1 MIEGNERTG
10 TPSRQPSPAK
20 PVRLEEQPTV
30 ITPAESLL
38 PVSSPEIGVE
48 ILTPRVSPGA
58 TLGPYEILEYIGG
71 GGMGRVFRAFDARL
85 SRVVALK
92 VLTPEQAADPQ
103 TLARFQNEA
112 RSAARL
118 NHPGIVQVYAAGEQ
132 DGVHYIAFEFIEGT
146 NLRKL
151 VEEKGPLP
159 WVDAVRYI
167 LQVAEALDH
176 ASKRGVIHRDIK
188 PSNIIVTH
196 DGQAKLIDLGLAR
209 IYQPRGPA
217 QDLTSSGTTLGTFDY
232 IAPEQA
238 RDPRLADVR
247 SDIYSLGCTLYFLL
261 TGQPP
266 FPGGTVLQ
274 KLLQHQT
281 EEPVDIRRI
290 RGDVPEGLMRVLRR
304 MMAKSPRQRFQSAAE
319 LAAALR
325 ELIGE
330 GERPVRSGNGKA
342 LKNGKEH
349 RWRRHLPWAVPLV
362 TLLLTTLFIDR
373 WFSHGA
379 EELDLS
385 GDEMM
390 TQVELF
396 SPPAPAFGVD
406 AGSPTGETTNP
417 APGNASAT
425 SNPPAQTSQK
435 SPGNANLRESSKPS
449 SGTDSLTPTSSATPT
464 SGPGREGASAT
475 GPTDPASTGS
485 GSGASRQPSDFS
497 SGSIIPVPGV
507 LGGDARNPFGM
518 SAFPESGAGIP
529 QNVPPDTPLL
539 VPQTNRSSD
548 PSAENPTRGNLLPFS
563 AAVNAQRETPA
574 DQKFTTPSAW
584 IRWVDPTGRREGSFP
599 TLQAACRGA
608 LPGDEIRLDF
618 DGTLSEGPLDLR
630 GRRLKIVGERGR
642 WPELVFRMD
651 DRNGATSDSFVLLAA
666 SEISFENVGLRF
678 EVKGQSA
685 ARDFACF
692 QMVQKARVTFTNC
705 VVTLVVDENRSPMLA
720 PSAAPVVFESS
731 DDPQSEILVKALAS
745 DLDQSSPGNVIE
757 VKQSVIRGQGG
768 VLRSLGVR
776 GGELRISESL
786 IAVDGRLLDV
796 AGTDRTPEA
805 GAQWKVA
812 LQRVTAFCRQGLCRQ
827 RLTAYQWH
835 LLPVR
840 VESQASI
847 FIAAR
852 DASFIEQVG
861 MSLEKALR
869 SFSWFGQDN
878 FYEMFTRFWSIT
890 PGEPG
895 SNVFYV
901 SFESWMSYWRSEH
914 EQNPAYGA
922 IPWRNPLPL
931 TKPAYLHQPSDYRLA
946 DPAVDDVAAEI
957 AGKVGCPVDNLPSL
971 PKSLP

>member
-10 TPSRQPSPAK
+10 TPSRQLPAAK

-30 ITPAESLL
+30 ITPPEALV

-48 ILTPRVSPGA
+48 ILTPKVSPGA
-58 TLGPYEILEYIGG
+58 TLGSYEILEYIGG

-132 DGVHYIAFEFIEGT
+132 DGIHYIAFEFIEGT

-159 WVDAVRYI
+159 WMDAVRYI

-209 IYQPRGPA
+209 VYQPRGPA

-247 SDIYSLGCTLYFLL
+247 SDIYSLGCTLYYLL
-261 TGQPP
+261 SGQPP

-290 RGDVPEGLMRVLRR
+290 RGDVPEALTRVLRR

-330 GERPVRSGNGKA
+330 GERSVRFGNGKA

-362 TLLLTTLFIDR
+362 TLLLTTLFIDK

-406 AGSPTGETTNP
+406 TGSPMGETSKP

-425 SNPPAQTSQK
+425 SIPPVRASQN
-435 SPGNANLRESSKPS
+435 SPGNANRRELTEPS
-449 SGTDSLTPTSSATPT
+449 SGTDSATPT
-464 SGPGREGASAT
+464 SGAGKKGVSGS
-475 GPTDPASTGS
+475 GPTDPANDGS
-485 GSGASRQPSDFS
+485 ESSSSRQPSDFS
-497 SGSIIPVPGV
+497 PASIIPVPGV
-507 LGGDARNPFGM
+507 LGGDARKPLGM
-518 SAFPESGAGIP
+518 SSLPGSGLGLP
-529 QNVPPDTPLL
+529 QAVPPDTPLF
-539 VPQTNRSSD
+539 VPPTNRSSD
-548 PSAENPTRGNLLPFS
+548 LSAESPTRGNLLPFS
-563 AAVNAQRETPA
+563 AAVNAQQGTLP
-574 DQKFTTPSAW
+574 DQKFTTPTAW

-599 TLQAACRGA
+599 TLQAACRAA

-618 DGTLSEGPLDLR
+618 DGTLLERSLDLR

-651 DRNGATSDSFVLLAA
+651 DRQGVTSESFVLLAA

-678 EVKGQSA
+678 EVQGQNA
-685 ARDFACF
+685 AREFACF
-692 QMVQKARVTFTNC
+692 QMVRSSRVTFTNC
-705 VVTLVVDENRSPMLA
+705 VVTLIVDENRSSMMA
-720 PSAAPVVFESS
+720 TAAAPVVFEST

-745 DLDQSSPGNVIE
+745 DLNQSMAGNIIE
-757 VKQSVIRGQGG
+757 VKQSVIRGRGG
-768 VLRSLGVR
+768 VLRSLGVQ

-796 AGTDRTPEA
+796 AGTDRTPET
-805 GAQWKVA
+805 GTQWKVA

-827 RLTAYQWH
+827 SLTAYQWH

-946 DPAVDDVAAEI
+946 DPSVDDVAAEI
-957 AGKVGCPVDNLPSL
+957 AGKIGCPVDNLAGL

>member
-10 TPSRQPSPAK
+10 TPSQQPPAAK

-30 ITPAESLL
+30 ITPPEALV

-48 ILTPRVSPGA
+48 ILTPKVSPGA

-71 GGMGRVFRAFDARL
+71 GGMGRVFRAFDVRL

-92 VLTPEQAADPQ
+92 VLTPEQAADAQ

-188 PSNIIVTH
+188 PSNVIVTH
-196 DGQAKLIDLGLAR
+196 EGQAKLIDLGLAR
-209 IYQPRGPA
+209 VYQPGGRA

-281 EEPVDIRRI
+281 EDPVDVRKIRK
-290 RGDVPEGLMRVLRR
+290 DVPESLTRILRR

-330 GERPVRSGNGKA
+330 SERPFRAGNGKA
-342 LKNGKEH
+342 GRNGKEL
-349 RWRRHLPWAVPLV
+349 RWRRHLPWVVPLV
-362 TLLLTTLFIDR
+362 TLLLTTLFIDW

-379 EELDLS
+379 EELDLT
-385 GDEMM
+385 GDEVS
-390 TQVELF
+390 TPLELF
-396 SPPAPAFGVD
+396 SPPTPAFRVD
-406 AGSPTGETTNP
+406 AGSSTGETSKRT
-417 APGNASAT
+417 PGSDSAT
-425 SNPPAQTSQK
+425 SSPQGQGSQNPTIHTAPREVSEPSSRTDSATPRSGVSSEGASVPSLTDPL
-435 SPGNANLRESSKPS
+435 SPGSASGLSKPS
-449 SGTDSLTPTSSATPT
+449 P
-464 SGPGREGASAT
+464 
-475 GPTDPASTGS
+475 
-485 GSGASRQPSDFS
+485 DFNP
-497 SGSIIPVPGV
+497 GSISPVPGV
-507 LGGDARNPFGM
+507 LGGDPRHFLGA
-518 SAFPESGAGIP
+518 SSLSESGLAIP
-529 QNVPPDTPLL
+529 RAVPPDMPLL
-539 VPQTNRSSD
+539 VPQTNRSAELSD
-548 PSAENPTRGNLLPFS
+548 ESPTRGGLLPFS
-563 AAVNAQRETPA
+563 AAVNAQREIPA

-584 IRWVDPTGRREGSFP
+584 IRWVDPMGRREGSFP
-599 TLQAACRGA
+599 TLEAACRAA

-618 DGTLSEGPLDLR
+618 DGTLLERSLDLR

-651 DRNGATSDSFVLLAA
+651 DRNGATSESFVLLAA
-666 SEISFENVGLRF
+666 SDIGFENVGLRF
-678 EVKGQSA
+678 EVKGQNA
-685 ARDFACF
+685 ARGFACF
-692 QMVQKARVTFTNC
+692 QMVRNSRVTFTNC
-705 VVTLVVDENRSPMLA
+705 VLTLILDENRSSMVA
-720 PSAAPVVFESS
+720 TSAAPVVFEAT
-731 DDPQSEILVKALAS
+731 DDPQSEILVKALTS
-745 DLDQSSPGNVIE
+745 DLEQSTAGNMIE
-757 VKQSVIRGQGG
+757 VKQSVLRGQGG

-776 GGELRISESL
+776 GGELRIAESL
-786 IAVDGRLLDV
+786 IAVDGRLLDI

-827 RLTAYQWH
+827 RVTAYQWH

-847 FIAAR
+847 FVAAR

-878 FYEMFTRFWSIT
+878 FYETFTRFWSIT

-901 SFESWMSYWRSEH
+901 SFESWMSYWRLDH

-922 IPWRNPLPL
+922 IPWRSPLPL

-946 DPAVDDVAAEI
+946 DPSVDDVAAEI
-957 AGKVGCPVDNLPSL
+957 AGKIGCPVDNLPSL